1 MVNLRGLASIVSE
14 LKRERRNL
22 GCPNASLRMIRV
34 GLGWLSP
41 DSGVSNQKIDEIK
54 VALRELG
61 LSEDVSL
68 D

>member
-1 MVNLRGLASIVSE
+1 
-14 LKRERRNL
+14 
-22 GCPNASLRMIRV
+22 MIRV